1 MVSFTLD
8 SRKLLKTETIA
19 LISLWVRIITE
30 RTSEAKKIDYYQITN
45 KNSDWHVSN
54 FDVVL

>member
-8 SRKLLKTETIA
+8 SRKLLKTETFA